1 MYNGTYNFFF
11 FIFFVMLLTLLY
23 ISERDVIYFNV
34 AGYYSDNSRG
44 FVNLGHSFEA
54 LCTYGQENSQ
64 LQYLESYY
72 AVIEG
77 NLGQHR
83 LLLGSEIDCGIPDDE
98 LPEKIKTEE
107 VGAGTPIT
115 WDLQGTEKESN
126 TINTVESELYQVCT
140 LEERRR
146 ILSIATKEEGRDGAK
161 EGGEEDER
169 VCVGELLHPRQE
181 SFLELKTC
189 VRSSS
194 RAKRKWWIQSQWA
207 GVPRVFRA
215 FACRSGALKYKD
227 GLKMIYVPSLMPST
241 PSTTNTPTNNEASNE
256 GPDIT
261 KEAEKLKE
269 EPVKKNNKKKK
280 KQQEDQGI

>member
-1 MYNGTYNFFF
+1 M
-11 FIFFVMLLTLLY
+11 
-23 ISERDVIYFNV
+23 

-64 LQYLESYY
+64 LQYLEAYY

-83 LLLGSEIDCGIPDDE
+83 LLLGSEIDCGIPDGE

-107 VGAGTPIT
+107 VGGGTPLT
-115 WDLQGTEKESN
+115 WNHQGKEKESDSA
-126 TINTVESELYQVCT
+126 NTVASELYQVCT

-146 ILSIATKEEGRDGAK
+146 ILSIATKEAGKEGAK
-161 EGGEEDER
+161 EGDEDER
-169 VCVGELLHPRQE
+169 VYVGELLHPRQE

-227 GLKMIYVPSLMPST
+227 GLKMIDVPSLMPST